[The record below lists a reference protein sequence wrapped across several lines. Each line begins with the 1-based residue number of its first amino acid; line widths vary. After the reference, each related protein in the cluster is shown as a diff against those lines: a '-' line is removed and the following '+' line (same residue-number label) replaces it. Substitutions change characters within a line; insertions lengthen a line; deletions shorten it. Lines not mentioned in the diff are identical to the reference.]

1 MPASS
6 FCGLP
11 TSVSRLVLS
20 VLGVE
25 DGSLKPYRPS
35 LKSSAIA
42 GALGAGQVAL
52 ARAESCS
59 TSDQSSSESF
69 EARSDQI
76 SSKVDKSWIK
86 LGVELGCDVRC
97 TELPANDAGRCHTCA
112 GLSAWGTSFLF
123 NVIILEVGE

>member
-59 TSDQSSSESF
+59 TSDQSSESF
-69 EARSDQI
+69 EALSDQI
-76 SSKVDKSWIK
+76 SSKVVRSWVR
-86 LGVELGCDVRC
+86 LGVGFGADV
-97 TELPANDAGRCHTCA
+97 TELPAPAKYAGRHERSACA
-112 GLSAWGTSFLF
+112 TSF
-123 NVIILEVGE
+123 

>member
-1 MPASS
+1 M
-6 FCGLP
+6 
-11 TSVSRLVLS
+11 
-20 VLGVE
+20 LGVE
-25 DGSLKPYRPS
+25 GGSLKPYRPS

-59 TSDQSSSESF
+59 TSDQSSESF
-69 EARSDQI
+69 EALSDQI
-76 SSKVDKSWIK
+76 SSKVDRSWIR
-86 LGVELGCDVRC
+86 LGFEVAAGDVRC
-97 TELPANDAGRCHTCA
+97 DPELPPANEGRRHTCA